1 MCWGE
6 RGVQLHKGPELQ
18 GAWRGNSLGKPTEG
32 QEVHRLGRGVSRAR
46 LRPAQMDRH
55 GEPPP
60 RPAESISPGMFP
72 PVPPVPPGEG
82 RTSGAP

>member
-1 MCWGE
+1 MG
-6 RGVQLHKGPELQ
+6 GVGGCSFTKGPELQ

-32 QEVHRLGRGVSRAR
+32 QEVQRLGRGLSQAP

-72 PVPPVPPGEG
+72 PLSPVPPGGG